1 MLNKK
6 MAIRITSLCKELL
19 TQSLKHLAANSLH
32 ISPTNYWFRL

>member
-6 MAIRITSLCKELL
+6 MAIRIASLCNELL
-19 TQSLKHLAANSLH
+19 TQSLKHYPH